1 MRERL
6 SRRGLWE
13 GHMIAN
19 AFCPGDSAKHGLP
32 EGKEVHRVG
41 RGTEGKS
48 PPPSQPHPLLLHPQ
62 PLSYEE
68 LFLFDEF
75 NHSPARNETKGAEK
89 ARGMIKSKKNL
100 QPLSMMS

>member
-48 PPPSQPHPLLLHPQ
+48 PPPASPTLY
-62 PLSYEE
+62 SYTPN
-68 LFLFDEF
+68 LFLMKNCFSLMSLTTVQQEMK
-75 NHSPARNETKGAEK
+75 PKEQ
-89 ARGMIKSKKNL
+89 KK
-100 QPLSMMS
+100 PEE